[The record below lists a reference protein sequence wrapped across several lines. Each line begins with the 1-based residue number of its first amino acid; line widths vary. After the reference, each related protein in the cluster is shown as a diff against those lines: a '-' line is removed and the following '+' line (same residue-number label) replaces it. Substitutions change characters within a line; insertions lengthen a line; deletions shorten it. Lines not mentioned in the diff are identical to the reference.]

1 MSEAAYDIQVQLEQW
16 RDEAQS
22 AVNAL
27 VSLRQQTEESS
38 RRLESPP
45 GVLAFIDFFATFF
58 TDAGAVF
65 ERVRAELDQ
74 PPQPVHAEALRQ
86 LASNA
91 ALEQR
96 RCLQFRDKW
105 INRPLP
111 YEAVR
116 PLLTDIVNA
125 AGNRLAGYR
134 ELTSVANELDVLVRL
149 IHPAPEENRPLD
161 RRQLFTKWFGR

>member
-74 PPQPVHAEALRQ
+74 PPQPVHAA
-86 LASNA
+86 ASGS
-91 ALEQR
+91 
-96 RCLQFRDKW
+96 D
-105 INRPLP
+105 RP
-111 YEAVR
+111 
-116 PLLTDIVNA
+116 
-125 AGNRLAGYR
+125 
-134 ELTSVANELDVLVRL
+134 
-149 IHPAPEENRPLD
+149 
-161 RRQLFTKWFGR
+161 